1 MAGHDA
7 FSTVLERMTEGGDFE
22 EIANVHNLSGP
33 GLEREEYDVTTH
45 SSPGQ
50 WEEIIFGIKRTGEV
64 ECEVYFDS
72 EQHLHVIRE
81 DFAGSEPN
89 DYRMSFPDGGS
100 WEFSAGLTGCE
111 FEFPHDG
118 PMEASMTFKLSG
130 PPSFMDEETS

>member
-7 FSTVLERMTEGGDFE
+7 FNSILERKGEGGE
-22 EIANVHNLSGP
+22 YEKIANVHNLSGP
-33 GLEREEYDVTTH
+33 GLEREQYDVTTH
-45 SSPGQ
+45 DSPDQ

-72 EQHLHVIRE
+72 EEHLRIIRE
-81 DFAGSEPN
+81 DFAGSDPN
-89 DYRMSFPDGGS
+89 EYRMAFPDGGE
-100 WEFSAGLTGCE
+100 WEFKAGLVGCE

-130 PPSFMDEETS
+130 PPSFMEEGS

>member
-7 FSTVLERMTEGGDFE
+7 WSTLLERRGSEGE
-22 EIANVHNLSGP
+22 WETIANVHNVSGP

-111 FEFPHDG
+111 FDFPHDG

>member
-7 FSTVLERMTEGGDFE
+7 WSTLLERRDSEGE
-22 EIANVHNLSGP
+22 WETIANVHNVSGP

-89 DYRMSFPDGGS
+89 EYRMSFPDGGS

-111 FEFPHDG
+111 FDFPHDG